1 MAGQLASIKIPGI
14 FFSAPS
20 IWGLCP
26 IRTPIYTRVDELNVS
41 NHGRRYELSLSSSSH
56 FLAFVLSK
64 KNSTPPITAQFFI
77 IEQNQ
82 RYFTRMTLERNVI
95 RVSKDGM
102 DTVID
107 RINSSSFSRSSIRL
121 ERGSERTVSRIAAP
135 NVQRLT
141 SRPATSNVFLS
152 RRFIAR
158 FLLQDRGQCARAPF
172 INR

>member
-82 RYFTRMTLERNVI
+82 RYSNDTRAECYTSFERWNGYRHRSNKFFFFLSFFHPARERI
-95 RVSKDGM
+95 RTNGFA
-102 DTVID
+102 
-107 RINSSSFSRSSIRL
+107 NRSS
-121 ERGSERTVSRIAAP
+121 
-135 NVQRLT
+135 
-141 SRPATSNVFLS
+141 
-152 RRFIAR
+152 
-158 FLLQDRGQCARAPF
+158 
-172 INR
+172 

>member
-1 MAGQLASIKIPGI
+1 MNYHYRPPRTFSLLFSRKKIQLRQSRPN
-14 FFSAPS
+14 F
-20 IWGLCP
+20 
-26 IRTPIYTRVDELNVS
+26 
-41 NHGRRYELSLSSSSH
+41 LSLNKINGT
-56 FLAFVLSK
+56 L
-64 KNSTPPITAQFFI
+64 
-77 IEQNQ
+77 
-82 RYFTRMTLERNVI
+82 LERH
-95 RVSKDGM
+95 SSGM
-102 DTVID
+102 LYEFRKMEWNTVID

>member
-1 MAGQLASIKIPGI
+1 MNYHYRPPRTFSLLFSRKKIQLRQSRPN
-14 FFSAPS
+14 F
-20 IWGLCP
+20 
-26 IRTPIYTRVDELNVS
+26 
-41 NHGRRYELSLSSSSH
+41 LSLN
-56 FLAFVLSK
+56 K
-64 KNSTPPITAQFFI
+64 IN
-77 IEQNQ
+77 
-82 RYFTRMTLERNVI
+82 FTRTTLERNVI

>member
-82 RYFTRMTLERNVI
+82 RYFTRTTLERNVI
-95 RVSKDGM
+95 RVSKD
-102 DTVID
+102 VID

>member
-41 NHGRRYELSLSSSSH
+41 NHGSYELSLSSSSH

-82 RYFTRMTLERNVI
+82 RYFTQTTLERNVI

-158 FLLQDRGQCARAPF
+158 FLLQDRGQYARAPF

>member
-41 NHGRRYELSLSSSSH
+41 NHGRRRYELSLSSSSH

-82 RYFTRMTLERNVI
+82 RYFTRTTLERNVI

-107 RINSSSFSRSSIRL
+107 RINSSFSRSSIRL